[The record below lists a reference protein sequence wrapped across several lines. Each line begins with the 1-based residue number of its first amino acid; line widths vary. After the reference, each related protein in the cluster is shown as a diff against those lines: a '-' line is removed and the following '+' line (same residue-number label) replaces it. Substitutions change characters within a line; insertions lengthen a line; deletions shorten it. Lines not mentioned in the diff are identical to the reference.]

1 MYCVQVNV
9 YHVNTEGIDECMLN
23 VQHYSYFAATV
34 INPNQYHSS
43 LQIPSKHLCYLCV
56 PEMCAQ

>member
-1 MYCVQVNV
+1 M
-9 YHVNTEGIDECMLN
+9 YHVNTEGIDERMLN